1 MNASTAT
8 IPDTARLVNELS
20 AQLADA
26 VILPAVEALG
36 ERRAARI
43 RERVL
48 PLVQA
53 GKLDVAH
60 GLVDDEIRLYVI
72 QRELTAHVTDCYQC
86 CLPGPTCMA
95 YARLE
100 RRENAL
106 LNLVA
111 NAGGLR

>member
-1 MNASTAT
+1 MIAA
-8 IPDTARLVNELS
+8 PQALMDALS
-20 AQLADA
+20 DRLADT
-26 VILPAVEALG
+26 ILEPAVEALG

-43 RERVL
+43 RARVL

-53 GKLDVAH
+53 GNIDAAH
-60 GLVDDEIRLYVI
+60 GLVDDEIRLYVV
-72 QRELTAHVTDCYQC
+72 QRELTTHITDCHQC
-86 CLPGPTCMA
+86 CLPGLTCMA

-106 LNLVA
+106 LEHVA